1 MSSAVAR
8 PRPMTVRMVRTG
20 TRSRAGPAEVEV
32 TGCPC
37 PLRALS
43 KPPDR
48 VAPDTVPAMA
58 GLVSELPHSALP
70 VPSALEVLAPVDDPA
85 GDDGHRRGRI
95 LRALAVCMAEKG
107 YRATTMSD
115 IARVGQVSKTVVYAH
130 FRDKEQCLLELYSRA
145 TDTVLETVRRA
156 QDAGRA
162 AGLPWRE
169 RVRSS
174 VTAYLEV
181 LAAGPALAWAALV
194 EVQAAGASAL
204 ALRRDV
210 VDRYVHLLSEAAA
223 ELHAEHPDEV
233 RSLSPE
239 LMLAAVGGINEL
251 LLARVERGEGDRLT
265 EDAEVAAAVLIGLLE
280 RR

>member
-1 MSSAVAR
+1 
-8 PRPMTVRMVRTG
+8 
-20 TRSRAGPAEVEV
+20 
-32 TGCPC
+32 
-37 PLRALS
+37 
-43 KPPDR
+43 
-48 VAPDTVPAMA
+48 MA
-58 GLVSELPHSALP
+58 GLVSALP
-70 VPSALEVLAPVDDPA
+70 GAPVAPLPEALAPVDDPA

-145 TDTVLETVRRA
+145 TDAVLETVREA
-156 QDAGRA
+156 QDAARA
-162 AGLPWRE
+162 AGLPWRD

-174 VTAYLEV
+174 VSAHLEV

-210 VDRYVHLLSEAAA
+210 VDRYVDLLAESGA
-223 ELHAEHPDEV
+223 ELHAENPDEV
-233 RSLSPE
+233 RPLSRQ
-239 LMLAAVGGINEL
+239 LLLAAVGGINEL
-251 LLARVERGEGDRLT
+251 MLARVECGQADRLA